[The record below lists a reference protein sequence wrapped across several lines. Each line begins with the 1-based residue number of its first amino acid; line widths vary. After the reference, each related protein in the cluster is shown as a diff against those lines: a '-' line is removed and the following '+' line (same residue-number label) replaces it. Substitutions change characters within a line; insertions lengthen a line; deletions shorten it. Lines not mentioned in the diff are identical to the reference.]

1 VPVAHTPHV
10 IN

>member
-1 VPVAHTPHV
+1 VAHTPHV